1 MKTEIFEIKDTN
13 KTEEINKVAS
23 ILRDGGLAAIPTET
37 VYGLAANALNPDAVN
52 KIFAAKGR
60 PNDNPLIVHVSSLE
74 EVYPLVT
81 EFPDRAKALADAF
94 WPGPLTI
101 ILPKADIVP
110 DEVSPNLSTVA
121 IRMPSHP
128 IARAIIKAAG
138 VPLAAP
144 SANSS
149 GFPSPTKVQHV
160 IDDMNSK
167 IDAIVDG
174 GESSVGVESTVI
186 TLATPVPKLLR
197 PGGITPEQLESV
209 LGEIEIDRAVL
220 EQLAEGEV
228 AASPGMKYKHYSPN
242 AEVYIIK
249 GSFPSFRCYVEHEI
263 QDGDWALCF
272 EGEEEKLPIKAIS
285 YGKESCPE
293 EQAHNLFSLLR
304 EVDARG
310 AKRVF
315 VRRPD
320 PHGVGLAV
328 YNRLIRAA
336 AFRVIDMPE
345 IYGLT
350 GQTGAGKTT
359 VAAELSKKGWQVID
373 CDKAARQVVEKGSPV
388 LQQLVRAFGED
399 IILPDGSLDRK
410 QLASKAFSTQEGREL
425 LNSITHPAIT
435 ELVSSQ
441 IIKDKNKYPVFVVD
455 AALLTKSKLYD
466 YCSKLIVVTA
476 DEEVRTKRIMKRDG
490 ISLSQAKERINAQ
503 PNEQYYKSMADV
515 VIENN
520 GDEINLADIF

>member
-1 MKTEIFEIKDTN
+1 MKTMIFKIKDTD
-13 KTEEINKVAS
+13 KKEDIQAVAE

-37 VYGLAANALNPDAVN
+37 VYGLAANALNSDAVN
-52 KIFAAKGR
+52 KIFVAKGR
-60 PNDNPLIVHVSSLE
+60 PNDNPLIVHISSID

-81 EFPDRAKALADAF
+81 EFPDKAKALADAF

-101 ILPKADIVP
+101 ILPKADVVP
-110 DEVSPNLSTVA
+110 DAVSPNLSTVA

-128 IARAIIKAAG
+128 VARAIIRASG

-149 GFPSPTKVQHV
+149 GFPSPTKAEHV
-160 IDDMNSK
+160 LDDMDGK

-174 GESSVGVESTVI
+174 GESAVGVESTVI
-186 TLATPVPKLLR
+186 TLATPVPRVLR

-209 LGEIEIDRAVL
+209 LGEIEIDDAVL
-220 EQLAEGEV
+220 EKLPEGAV

-249 GSFPSFRCYVEHEI
+249 GSLPSFRCYIESVA
-263 QDGDWALCF
+263 QDGDFALCF
-272 EGEEEKLPIKAIS
+272 DSEEESLPVKAIS
-285 YGKESCPE
+285 YGRENHPE

-304 EVDARG
+304 EVDKSG

-320 PHGVGLAV
+320 PQGVGLAV

-336 AFRVIDMPE
+336 AFRVIEMPE

-359 VAAELSKKGWQVID
+359 VAKELAKKGWRIID
-373 CDKAARQVVEKGSPV
+373 CDKIARQVTEKGSPV
-388 LQQLVRAFGED
+388 LEELAQAFGKE
-399 IILPDGSLDRK
+399 ILLPDGSLDRK
-410 QLASKAFSTQEGREL
+410 LLAQKAFATAQGRQQ
-425 LNSITHPAIT
+425 LNAITHPAIT
-435 ELVSSQ
+435 KSVVSQ
-441 IIKDKNKYPVFVVD
+441 IIEEKNKYPVFVVD

-466 YCSKLIVVTA
+466 YCSKILVVTA
-476 DEEVRTKRIMKRDG
+476 DEEIRLKRIMARDS
-490 ISLSQAKERINAQ
+490 ISSQKAKERINAQ
-503 PNEQYYKSMADV
+503 PDEQYYKSVADI

-520 GDEINLADIF
+520 NGEVDLADIF

>member
-1 MKTEIFEIKDTN
+1 MKTQVFEIKDIN
-13 KTEEINKVAS
+13 KTEDIQSVAK
-23 ILRDGGLAAIPTET
+23 ILSNGGLAAIPTET
-37 VYGLAANALNPDAVN
+37 VYGLAANALDADAVN
-52 KIFAAKGR
+52 RIFVAKGR
-60 PNDNPLIVHVSSLE
+60 PNDNPLIVHVSSIE

-81 EFPDRAKALADAF
+81 EFPDKAKALADAF

-101 ILPKADIVP
+101 ILPKSDIVP
-110 DEVSPNLSTVA
+110 EEVSPNLSTVA
-121 IRMPSHP
+121 VRMPSHP
-128 IARAIIKAAG
+128 VARAIIKAAG

-144 SANSS
+144 SANLS
-149 GFPSPTKVQHV
+149 GSPSPTRVQHV
-160 IDDMNSK
+160 IEDLDGRVE
-167 IDAIVDG
+167 AIVDG

-186 TLATPVPKLLR
+186 TLATPVPRLLR
-197 PGGITPEQLESV
+197 PGGITPEQLEDV
-209 LGEIEIDRAVL
+209 IGKIDIDKAVI
-220 EQLAEGEV
+220 EQLPEGAV
-228 AASPGMKYKHYSPN
+228 AASPGMKYKHYSPK

-249 GSFPSFRCYVEHEI
+249 GSFPSFRCYVENVAQE
-263 QDGDWALCF
+263 GDLALCF
-272 EGEEEKLPIKAIS
+272 NGEENKLGINAVG
-285 YGKESCPE
+285 YGKENRPE

-304 EVDARG
+304 EADKSG

-359 VAAELSKKGWQVID
+359 VAKALSKKGWQVID
-373 CDKAARQVVEKGSPV
+373 CDKTARQITEKGSPV
-388 LQQLVRAFGED
+388 LKELADAFGSD

-410 QLASKAFSTQEGREL
+410 LLASKAFASEHGRNT

-435 ELVSSQ
+435 KLVSSQ
-441 IIKDKNKYPVFVVD
+441 IIEQKNKYPVFVVD

-466 YCSKLIVVTA
+466 YCSKLLVVTA
-476 DEEVRTKRIMKRDG
+476 DEDIRIKRIMERDG
-490 ISLSQAKERINAQ
+490 ISSSQAKERINAQ
-503 PNEQYYKSMADV
+503 PDEQYYKSMADV

-520 GDEINLADIF
+520 GDELNLADIF